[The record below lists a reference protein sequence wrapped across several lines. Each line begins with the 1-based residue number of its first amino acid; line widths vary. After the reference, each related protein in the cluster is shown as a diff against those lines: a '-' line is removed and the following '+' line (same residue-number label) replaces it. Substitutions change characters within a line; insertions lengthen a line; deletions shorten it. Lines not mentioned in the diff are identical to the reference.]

1 MKTENFEARSTDPV
15 TEQSKSKGEEKGQ
28 SYKALKIRGIV
39 QDAERK
45 LKTKRR
51 KNKTKAEKRKTLTT
65 LSVNKL
71 MALTSVAHSHHRH
84 HSNNRP
90 KKTQTM
96 QKILKKESSTSTAL
110 SPALFLLP
118 PPTSHSQ
125 TNSCWLAG
133 FPNPHVIIMLWRSM
147 QEERRSDLRERE
159 RERERERSNAPLLS
173 ESCRKSS
180 SKKRKKKYPHP
191 VRSEIQFPRK
201 I

>member
-15 TEQSKSKGEEKGQ
+15 TEQSKRNKGQEKSQ
-28 SYKALKIRGIV
+28 SYKALTIRGIV

-71 MALTSVAHSHHRH
+71 MATSVVHSLHRH
-84 HSNNRP
+84 HSNNR
-90 KKTQTM
+90 
-96 QKILKKESSTSTAL
+96 LKKNTHSGEDL
-110 SPALFLLP
+110 EKRVKHIYGPSPALFLLP

-125 TNSCWLAG
+125 INSCWLAG

-147 QEERRSDLRERE
+147 QEERRSNLRER
-159 RERERERSNAPLLS
+159 
-173 ESCRKSS
+173 
-180 SKKRKKKYPHP
+180 
-191 VRSEIQFPRK
+191 K

>member
-1 MKTENFEARSTDPV
+1 MCRHYETENFEARSTDPV
-15 TEQSKSKGEEKGQ
+15 TEQSKRTKEKRRA
-28 SYKALKIRGIV
+28 SPTKLKIRRIV
-39 QDAERK
+39 QDPERE

-51 KNKTKAEKRKTLTT
+51 KNKTKAKNRKTLTT

-71 MALTSVAHSHHRH
+71 MATSVAHSHHRH

-125 TNSCWLAG
+125 TNSSWLAG

-159 RERERERSNAPLLS
+159 SERE
-173 ESCRKSS
+173 
-180 SKKRKKKYPHP
+180 
-191 VRSEIQFPRK
+191 I
-201 I
+201 